1 MRAAGRAVVRLRG
14 TELKESLVVSKTWIQ
29 GTLLSLLLVLAAPAF
44 AQLPDFTGLVER
56 TGPAVVNIS
65 AQRTAAAPGGPGD
78 EEVPEIFRRFFGEP
92 GGPGVP
98 QMPRERTSMGTGF
111 IISADGY
118 VITNHHVVEGA
129 SEIYVR
135 LTDRRELKAELVG
148 SDEQTDIA
156 VLKLEGSGF
165 PHAAL
170 GKSRALKP
178 GQWVVAIGS
187 PFGFDHSVTA
197 GIVSAVGRA
206 SFDPSQQYV
215 PFIQTDVAINRGN
228 SGGPLL
234 NTDGE
239 VVGVNSQIFSNTGG
253 FMGVSFAIPIET
265 AMRSAE
271 QLKSQGYVS
280 RGLLG
285 VNIQDVNRNDA
296 KALGLPRTGGA
307 LVSGF
312 SDDSAARKAGI
323 QVQDVIVRFNG
334 EEVRSASDLPPLVG
348 ATPPGSKAKV
358 EVVREGKTLS
368 FDVVVSEAPRSAQAG
383 RRAPEAAENAALGL
397 VVEDITSEQRE
408 ALELEEGQG
417 VVIRQVTGTAAQRAG
432 LRGGDI
438 VLMVGRQRVGSVEAF
453 RAAAAELPE
462 GEPVMLLIRRGEQ
475 TQFVTVTPDGA
486 R

>member
-1 MRAAGRAVVRLRG
+1 LRG

-29 GTLLSLLLVLAAPAF
+29 GSLLALLLALVAPAF

-56 TGPAVVNIS
+56 TSPAVVNIS
-65 AQRTAAAPGGPGD
+65 AQRVAAAAVQGGPSE

-92 GGPGVP
+92 GGPGA
-98 QMPRERTSMGTGF
+98 QPRERTSMGTGF

-156 VLKLEGSGF
+156 VLKLEGKGF
-165 PHAAL
+165 PHAAI

-271 QLKSQGYVS
+271 QLKTQGYVS

-285 VNIQDVNRNDA
+285 VNIQDVNRNAA

-312 SDDSAARKAGI
+312 SNDSAAEKAGI
-323 QVQDVIVRFNG
+323 RVQDVIVRFNG
-334 EEVRSASDLPPLVG
+334 EDVRSASDLPPLVG
-348 ATPPGSKAKV
+348 ATEPGSKAKV

-397 VVEDITSEQRE
+397 VVEDIDAEQRE
-408 ALELEEGQG
+408 LLELEKGQG
-417 VVIRQVTGTAAQRAG
+417 VVIRQVTGMPAQRAG

-475 TQFVTVTPDGA
+475 TQFVTVTPEGA